1 MFSLLGL
8 RFVPLS
14 TWFWRTTV
22 RAQRIIGFFCLNYPQ
37 INGVRKSDLWD
48 NWVWVRVCS
57 WHLGLFLFLFL
68 FFLTT
73 GHIHRAETALIRG
86 LKLAV
91 EARDEETRAMIE
103 SDLIKLD
110 INIQWKVWFNLSA
123 SWMFYSCFP
132 FTLLLCLLSALLL
145 SNSSPL
151 HSFLFLPVLIFSSSS
166 SISASVHLFP
176 LRIQFAL
183 PSPPFLSVSP
193 PLLPFSLFS
202 SLSLFSFVSSLSFS
216 LSSHPLRGSFT
227 KLSLPLPK
235 TNYGKRWFSYKGAY
249 LWNRLPE
256 DMRNSESI
264 SVLKNKLKRL
274 PPSFFD
280 SL

>member
-1 MFSLLGL
+1 MRRLGTS
-8 RFVPLS
+8 PS
-14 TWFWRTTV
+14 
-22 RAQRIIGFFCLNYPQ
+22 
-37 INGVRKSDLWD
+37 
-48 NWVWVRVCS
+48 
-57 WHLGLFLFLFL
+57 LFLTPWSVFLLLFLL

-151 HSFLFLPVLIFSSSS
+151 HFFLFLPVLIFSSSS
-166 SISASVHLFP
+166 FISASVHLFP

-183 PSPPFLSVSP
+183 PSPPFLSLSS

-202 SLSLFSFVSSLSFS
+202 SLSLFSFVSSLSLSLLILFFRLLPCSPPSSPPFLPFS
-216 LSSHPLRGSFT
+216 LVLSSKPLFT
-227 KLSLPLPK
+227 
-235 TNYGKRWFSYKGAY
+235 
-249 LWNRLPE
+249 
-256 DMRNSESI
+256 
-264 SVLKNKLKRL
+264 
-274 PPSFFD
+274 
-280 SL
+280 